1 MPANVENL
9 AVATWLE
16 KISSFIP
23 IPKKGNA
30 KECLSLHTIALI
42 SHSSKEILKTL
53 QARLQHVNHELPDV
67 QAGFRKGRGMRDEI
81 ANICWLIKKA
91 REFQKRYLLFIFFFL
106 SFLNTSAFDSVDDH
120 RLWKILQEMG
130 IPDHL
135 TCLLRNLNAGQE
147 ATVRTAHGT
156 TDWFQIR
163 EEVCQGC
170 ILSPY
175 LFNLFAEYIMWN
187 ARLDEAQAGS
197 NIAGGNINN
206 LRYSEDTTL
215 LAKSKEELMIHLLK
229 VKE

>member
-1 MPANVENL
+1 MWTMNFQMFKL
-9 AVATWLE
+9 DLE
-16 KISSFIP
+16 KAEEWEMKLPTPVGSSEKQESP
-23 IPKKGNA
+23 
-30 KECLSLHTIALI
+30 
-42 SHSSKEILKTL
+42 
-53 QARLQHVNHELPDV
+53 
-67 QAGFRKGRGMRDEI
+67 RKD
-81 ANICWLIKKA
+81 
-91 REFQKRYLLFIFFFL
+91 IFFFFF
-106 SFLNTSAFDSVDDH
+106 FLNTSAYDSVDDH
-120 RLWKILQEMG
+120 KLWKILQEMG

-135 TCLLRNLNAGQE
+135 TCLLKNLNAGQE

-163 EEVCQGC
+163 KEVCQGC

-175 LFNLFAEYIMWN
+175 LLNLFTEYIMWN

>member
-91 REFQKRYLLFIFFFL
+91 REFQKRYLLFIFFF
-106 SFLNTSAFDSVDDH
+106 SFFFKHQCLWLCRWPQTVENSPRDGNTRPFDLPPKKSECRTRSNRENRTWNN
-120 RLWKILQEMG
+120 RLVS
-130 IPDHL
+130 
-135 TCLLRNLNAGQE
+135 N
-147 ATVRTAHGT
+147 
-156 TDWFQIR
+156 
-163 EEVCQGC
+163 QGR
-170 ILSPY
+170 SMSRV
-175 LFNLFAEYIMWN
+175 YIV
-187 ARLDEAQAGS
+187 
-197 NIAGGNINN
+197 
-206 LRYSEDTTL
+206 TL
-215 LAKSKEELMIHLLK
+215 LI
-229 VKE
+229 